1 MLFLITLGAIISLVL
16 AMTWLKLP
24 PFVAFTGVSILAGVA
39 FQLSPEIIFKAIQE
53 GMGSTLGSIAGIL
66 AFGSILGKWVGI
78 SGAAQKMTEV
88 LLKLSGTRYARIAFM
103 LAGFLVGLPL
113 FYSVAFML
121 LAPLVIS
128 AAAKLKQPATFLALP
143 MLASL
148 TVTQGYLPPHPAPLA
163 IMQEFGADLSKTM
176 LYGVAIAI
184 PAILVS
190 GLWFGMTTINITTP
204 ANQAFVFVDNEN
216 RTTGPQLS
224 TFASFL
230 MVLFPIILLALGSF
244 GSNTFPS
251 IAAYISNPV
260 FSLFLSVLLAGILLK
275 RIGFSSDTLLST
287 SMVSIKDI
295 AGILLIFGGA
305 GALKQVLV
313 VAGVSQAVADSLGS
327 STWNVYVLGWTM
339 AAIIRVCVG
348 SSTVA
353 GITAAGF
360 MKVILVNSTADPNL
374 MVLALGAGSMMFS
387 HVNDTGF
394 WLFREYFSLNFKDTI
409 RSWTLMD
416 TLVSITG
423 LIGVLVLDQIL
434 F

>member
-1 MLFLITLGAIISLVL
+1 MLFLITLSAIVSLVL

-24 PFVAFTGVSILAGVA
+24 PFVAFIGVSILAGLA
-39 FQLSPEIIFKAIQE
+39 FHLRPEFIFKAIQE
-53 GMGSTLGSIAGIL
+53 GMGGTLGSIAGIL

-88 LLKLSGTRYARIAFM
+88 LLKLSGTRYTRIAFM
-103 LAGFLVGLPL
+103 MAGFLVGLPL

-121 LAPLVIS
+121 LAPLVIT

-176 LYGVAIAI
+176 TYGILIAI

-190 GLWFGMTTINITTP
+190 GLWFGMTTKNILTP
-204 ANQAFVFVDNEN
+204 ANQAFVFVEDEN
-216 RTTGPQLS
+216 RVKGPILS
-224 TFASFL
+224 TFPSFL
-230 MVLFPIILLALGSF
+230 IVLFPIFLLALGSF
-244 GSNTFPS
+244 GSGYFPE
-251 IAAYISNPV
+251 IAAYLSNPV

-275 RIGFSSDTLLST
+275 RIGFSSDALLNS
-287 SMVSIKDI
+287 SMESIKDI

-313 VAGVSQAVADSLGS
+313 VAGVSQAVADGLGS
-327 STWNVYVLGWTM
+327 STWNVYVLGWAM
-339 AAIIRVCVG
+339 AASIRVCVG

-409 RSWTLMD
+409 RSWTMMD

-423 LIGVLVLDQIL
+423 LIGVLILDQIL

>member
-1 MLFLITLGAIISLVL
+1 MLFLITFGAIVSLVL

-24 PFVAFTGVSILAGVA
+24 PFVAFVGVSILAGVA
-39 FQLSPEIIFKAIQE
+39 FQISPDLIFKAIQE

-78 SGAAQKMTEV
+78 SGAAQNMTEV
-88 LLKLSGTRYARIAFM
+88 LLKLAGTRYARIAFM
-103 LAGFLVGLPL
+103 MAGFLVGLPL

-163 IMQEFGADLSKTM
+163 IMMEFEADLSKTM
-176 LYGVAIAI
+176 LYGIAIAI

-190 GLWFGMTTINITTP
+190 GLWYGMTTKNITTP
-204 ANQAFVFVDNEN
+204 ANQAFIFVRDDNS
-216 RTTGPQLS
+216 PQERSLS
-224 TFASFL
+224 TFSSFL
-230 MVLFPIILLALGSF
+230 IVLFPIFLLALGSF
-244 GSNTFPS
+244 GAPYFPS
-251 IAAYISNPV
+251 LAAYLSNPI
-260 FSLFLSVLLAGILLK
+260 FSLFMSVLLAGILLK
-275 RIGFSSDTLLST
+275 RIGFSSDELVSSSLI
-287 SMVSIKDI
+287 SIKDI

-313 VAGVSQAVADSLGS
+313 VAGVSQAVADNLGS
-327 STWNVYVLGWTM
+327 SSMNVYVLGWAM

-409 RSWTLMD
+409 RSWTMMD

-423 LIGVLVLDQIL
+423 LIGVLVLDLIL

>member
-1 MLFLITLGAIISLVL
+1 MLFLITLGAIVFLVL

-24 PFVAFTGVSILAGVA
+24 PFVAFMGVSILAGVA
-39 FQLSPEIIFKAIQE
+39 FQLSPEFIFKAIQE

-121 LAPLVIS
+121 LAPLVIT

-176 LYGVAIAI
+176 LYGVTIAI

-190 GLWFGMTTINITTP
+190 GLWFGMTTKNMTTP
-204 ANQAFVFVDNEN
+204 ANQAFVFVENE
-216 RTTGPQLS
+216 TAGPQLS
-224 TFASFL
+224 TISSFL

-244 GSNTFPS
+244 GSNAFPS
-251 IAAYISNPV
+251 IATYLSNPV

-287 SMVSIKDI
+287 SIISIKDI

-327 STWNVYVLGWTM
+327 STWNVYALGWTM

-409 RSWTLMD
+409 RSWTMMD

>member
-1 MLFLITLGAIISLVL
+1 MLFLVTFGAIVLLVL
-16 AMTWLKLP
+16 AMTWLKFP
-24 PFVAFTGVSILAGVA
+24 PFVAFIGVSIIAGIF
-39 FQLSPEIIFKAIQE
+39 FQLSPTLIFKAIQD

-66 AFGSILGKWVGI
+66 AFGSILGKWVGM

-88 LLKLSGTRYARIAFM
+88 LLRISGTRYARIGFM
-103 LAGFLVGLPL
+103 MAGFLVGLPL

-121 LAPLVIS
+121 LAPLVIT
-128 AAAKLKQPATFLALP
+128 AAAKLKQPATFIAIP

-176 LYGVAIAI
+176 LYGVVIAI
-184 PAILVS
+184 PAILIS
-190 GLWFGMTTINITTP
+190 GLWFGLSTRYISSPPNP
-204 ANQAFVFVDNEN
+204 AFVFTDPEEK
-216 RTTGPQLS
+216 TGRPQLS
-224 TFASFL
+224 SFQSFL
-230 MVLFPIILLALGSF
+230 IVLFPILSLALGSF
-244 GSNTFPS
+244 GASYFPLL
-251 IAAYISNPV
+251 AGYLSNPV
-260 FSLFLSVLLAGILLK
+260 FSLFLAVLLAALLLR
-275 RIGFSSDTLLST
+275 RIGFQTEDLLQSSI
-287 SMVSIKDI
+287 VSIKDI

-313 VAGVSQAVADSLGS
+313 EAGVSQAVADSLGS

-339 AAIIRVCVG
+339 AAVIRVCVG

-360 MKVILVNSTADPNL
+360 MKVILLNSSADPNL

-394 WLFREYFSLNFKDTI
+394 WLFREYFSLNFRDTL

-416 TLVSITG
+416 TLVSFTG
-423 LIGVLVLDQIL
+423 LLGVLVLDFLL

>member
-1 MLFLITLGAIISLVL
+1 MLFLITLGAIVSLVL

-24 PFVAFTGVSILAGVA
+24 PFVAFVGISILAGLA
-39 FQLSPEIIFKAIQE
+39 FQLSPELIFKAIQD

-88 LLKLSGTRYARIAFM
+88 LLSISGTRFARIAFM
-103 LAGFLVGLPL
+103 MAGFLVGLPL

-121 LAPLVIS
+121 LAPLVITAS
-128 AAAKLKQPATFLALP
+128 VKLKQPATFLALP

-176 LYGVAIAI
+176 IYGIAIAI
-184 PAILVS
+184 PAILIS
-190 GLWFGMTTINITTP
+190 GLWFGLTTKNITTP
-204 ANQAFVFVDNEN
+204 ANQAFVFVHDEHQPSE
-216 RTTGPQLS
+216 RSLS
-224 TFASFL
+224 TIPSFL
-230 MVLFPIILLALGSF
+230 IVLFPIILLALGSF
-244 GSNTFPS
+244 GTGYFPKMAS
-251 IAAYISNPV
+251 YLSNPV

-275 RIGFSSDTLLST
+275 RIGFTSDELLSS

-313 VAGVSQAVADSLGS
+313 VAGVSQAVADSLGA

-360 MKVILVNSTADPNL
+360 MKVILVNSMADPNL

-394 WLFREYFSLNFKDTI
+394 WLFREYFSLNFRDTI

>member
-1 MLFLITLGAIISLVL
+1 MLFLITLGAIVSLVL
-16 AMTWLKLP
+16 AMTWLKFT
-24 PFVAFTGVSILAGVA
+24 PFVAFVGVSILAGLA
-39 FQLSPEIIFKAIQE
+39 FQLSPEFIFKAIQD

-78 SGAAQKMTEV
+78 SGAAQRMTEV
-88 LLKLSGTRYARIAFM
+88 LLQISGTRYARIAFM
-103 LAGFLVGLPL
+103 MAGFLVGLPL

-121 LAPLVIS
+121 LAPLVITAS
-128 AAAKLKQPATFLALP
+128 AKLKQPATFLALP

-176 LYGVAIAI
+176 AYGIIIAI

-190 GLWFGMTTINITTP
+190 GLWFGLTTKNITTP
-204 ANQAFVFVDNEN
+204 ANPAFVFVQGEN
-216 RTTGPQLS
+216 QAEERTLS
-224 TFASFL
+224 TFPSFL
-230 MVLFPIILLALGSF
+230 IVLFPIILLAAGSF
-244 GSNTFPS
+244 GAGYFPVLAS
-251 IAAYISNPV
+251 YISNPV
-260 FSLFLSVLLAGILLK
+260 FSLFLSVLLAGILLR
-275 RIGFSSDTLLST
+275 RIGFSADELLSS

-327 STWNVYVLGWTM
+327 STWNVYVLGWAM

-360 MKVILVNSTADPNL
+360 MKVILINSTADPNL

-394 WLFREYFSLNFKDTI
+394 WLFREYFSLNFKDTL